1 MGLFGFKSKKEVE
14 QEKDEARREGARQG
28 AQQAIRQ
35 NYANLSNLSKGSQ
48 INFAIPF
55 FDVFDPRLMDTG
67 VPVAVHGTI
76 AYAIEDM
83 DLFQSINKTEGF
95 SDETFQQKLRS
106 TVTKYIKGVVSNAPS
121 DAQIPVVQLERKI
134 MELSDI
140 VQNKVAPQVERLF
153 GIKVRNLDIT
163 SINVDKD
170 SRGYRELKA
179 LTADLEKENLMAKHN
194 ANLSNFNLQNEL
206 NQDALKAQSALNI
219 DALQRQQE
227 LNLGGQ
233 EELQRMQLENQR
245 ETLRIQREEMQRASR
260 LQTEQT
266 FLGAHQ
272 ANLNAGTVNNALD
285 NGFNAFKQQPMMGGN
300 MFGQNTLGGG
310 MPQMPGMGGAPQMPG
325 MKAAVP
331 QVSYMLAVNNQQAGP
346 FNREQLQQLV
356 QQGQFTAQTYVWK
369 QGMANWD
376 FAGNIQ
382 ELQPLFT
389 AAAPQM
395 PSMPPMPGM

>member
-1 MGLFGFKSKKEVE
+1 MGLLGFKSKKEVE
-14 QEKDEARREGARQG
+14 QEKEEARREG

-179 LTADLEKENLMAKHN
+179 LTADLEKENVMAKHN
-194 ANLSNFNLQNEL
+194 ANRSNFNLQNEL

-233 EELQRMQLENQR
+233 EQLQAMQLENQR
-245 ETLRIQREEMQRASR
+245 ETMRIQREEMQRFSR

-285 NGFNAFKQQPMMGGN
+285 NGINAFKQQPMMGGN

-310 MPQMPGMGGAPQMPG
+310 MPQMPGMGGAMPQMNAQN
-325 MKAAVP
+325 MVP
-331 QVSYMLAVNNQQAGP
+331 QVQYMVGVNGQPNGP
-346 FNREQLQQLV
+346 FDWNQLQQLV
-356 QQGQFTAQTYVWK
+356 QSGQLTQQTQVWTN
-369 QGMANWD
+369 GMAQWAM
-376 FAGNIQ
+376 AGQVQ
-382 ELQPLFT
+382 ELQPLF
-389 AAAPQM
+389 AGQAPQM